1 MTATYP
7 RPEDDARRLT
17 FLSDLAILDTAPD
30 ENLDRIVGLCRSI
43 FDMPV
48 AVVSLVDE
56 ERQWF
61 KSIQGLDV
69 CETDRDVAFCNY
81 TIMSDDIF
89 EVTDASTHPDFSDN
103 ELVTG
108 EPHIR
113 YYAGA
118 PFSFDGFRLGAVC
131 LIDSRTRSPLT
142 ERERS
147 ILKGLSAVVEREIR
161 TQRLLRES
169 LEALISYIKGE

>member
-1 MTATYP
+1 MTYP
-7 RPEDDARRLT
+7 IAENEPDRIAMLQS
-17 FLSDLAILDTAPD
+17 LGILDSSSDP
-30 ENLDRIVGLCRSI
+30 NFDRIVSLCQDI
-43 FDMPV
+43 FDV
-48 AVVSLVDE
+48 EIATISLVDAD
-56 ERQWF
+56 RQWF
-61 KSIQGLDV
+61 KAEVGLGA
-69 CETDRDVAFCNY
+69 CETEREVAFCNY

-147 ILKGLSAVVEREIR
+147 ILIGLSAVVEREIR

-169 LEALISYIKGE
+169 LEALTSYIKGE